1 MATART
7 IIKESN
13 LVLGSVIRKDLE
25 PRSDGR
31 PCPHQHLRLG
41 SHLSIVCYQGVA
53 MLCTT
58 RVIHRM
64 SSEYVAYP
72 MDWCDIHQCP
82 RASLRDWE
90 TVLHVTPTSRP
101 YTPHRAERRNPLPL
115 LDVSCSKETIF
126 VGQQSARSH
135 LSRTEL

>member
-1 MATART
+1 MATTTT

-13 LVLGSVIRKDLE
+13 LVLWSVVCKDLE

-72 MDWCDIHQCP
+72 TIGVTYTNAVESVSLIGKLYSNFTPKEEEAVFISVVTTNEDPPNAHQAQHRP
-82 RASLRDWE
+82 K
-90 TVLHVTPTSRP
+90 SRV
-101 YTPHRAERRNPLPL
+101 R
-115 LDVSCSKETIF
+115 
-126 VGQQSARSH
+126 
-135 LSRTEL
+135 